1 MSWKRKVKRGV
12 YLGMQRGK
20 RIGRR
25 LMKGTQTQVQTR
37 QFVEV
42 VPSWY
47 ARTSANYELDGA
59 ALVSTMAEKQFLT
72 YGERASSFRGVPGP
86 DSFQLNPSIREFDA
100 SLNVEKNGDIE
111 VTLLVMLYNDE
122 ERTRVVRVSDGVRTT
137 VVLRENETKTRFVIQ
152 TQGKGRALIQSLL
165 VDGQPLWNVEGMGS
179 AVADA
184 DFDAMIELD
193 ASTLELISPVG
204 RIVDFSDEAII
215 VTGQGSQ
222 YEHYGVQ
229 EAALPHVDT
238 KRGIDFSLADMDDYV
253 YRFYLKGD
261 ASQTAK
267 ATLFVATY
275 AHGERDQLI
284 EVPLGFSNVLSLTPS
299 HESVRYFIRFYGDGA
314 ISDLKLGVIRENSV
328 RRTEQFDLD
337 PTYWTIP
344 TPESIKLKQ
353 DPNGLR
359 LVLDIEPDVR
369 RYVSYME
376 TNNRFTVLPKENP
389 YTVRPN
395 HRYRVTVDGELGAN
409 TGVVLYIISYSLTE
423 RLSMQQVQL
432 GSEKIFEFGKDVRYL
447 RFALRVDGQGE
458 TLVTGIRVS
467 EEIITDRTQV
477 PEWVDPREARLFETT
492 PRELHEMKVAA
503 IFDEFTTASYRPEC
517 ELITFSPDDWPAV
530 LADRQPDFLMVESAW
545 KGNDKTWEKKIV
557 KYGTNTWEDLD
568 ALLDWC
574 RLNNV
579 PTVFWN
585 KEDPIHYDRFIETA
599 KRFDFVYTTDA
610 NILENYKRDCGHDR
624 VGALP
629 FAAQPKE
636 HNPIRLPGTREPY
649 ACFAG
654 SYYANRHESRRID
667 MDRLFAAADK
677 YGLVI
682 YDRNYEMNQ
691 RGETDQLQF
700 PEQFRQSIRG
710 SLKYNQIAKAYKGF
724 KVMLNVNSVNDSPTM
739 FSRRVFEGL
748 ACATPVVSTRS
759 VGVKQMLGDYVF
771 LDEGDEMLEETFR
784 KLLTDDAFY
793 EDVAMGGMRHVLKN
807 HTYTQRLAQVVSTI
821 GLPYRVDH
829 PKVALVAFVRS
840 TEEMNR
846 VVDTFR
852 AQDYEHKH
860 LVVFLDK
867 FEGHLDVYETY
878 NTEDISTFM
887 LSYLPQYNA
896 LSEIMDG
903 FDWMAYIQT
912 ADYYGPS
919 YISDYMLATRYA
931 EANILTKEDYFTW
944 NDTLEKVDSDGT
956 YRYVFDATPSR
967 SIMKPDVLRFYS
979 VREAL
984 DVLATDATLKELAQS
999 GERIFSTDP
1008 YQYVKAGSEMPTAVA
1023 QEVQL

>member
-1 MSWKRKVKRGV
+1 MSWKRKVKHGV
-12 YLGMQRGK
+12 YLGVQRGK
-20 RIGRR
+20 RISRR
-25 LMKGTQTQVQTR
+25 LKKEKQAQAQMK
-37 QFVEV
+37 QFLEL

-47 ARTSANYELDGA
+47 TRTSSKYEIDGA
-59 ALVSTMAEKQFLT
+59 TLVSTAVEKQFLT
-72 YGERASSFRGVPGP
+72 YGESTASFRSVPGP
-86 DSFQLNPSIREFDA
+86 SSFQLNSSIREFDA
-100 SLNVEKNGDIE
+100 SLNVEKDGEIE
-111 VTLLVMLYNDE
+111 VTLLVMIYNKK
-122 ERTRVVRVSDGVRTT
+122 ERTRTVRVGEGVRTK
-137 VVLRENETKTRFVIQ
+137 VLLREGEIKTRFVIQ
-152 TQGKGRALIQSLL
+152 THGTGRIRIQSLL
-165 VDGQPLWNVEGMGS
+165 IDGQPLWNIEGMS
-179 AVADA
+179 STVTDN
-184 DFDAMIELD
+184 DFDAMIK
-193 ASTLELISPVG
+193 LEESSLNLLSPIG
-204 RIVDFSDEAII
+204 RIVDLSGDVIK
-215 VTGQGSQ
+215 VNGQDNQ
-222 YEHYGVQ
+222 YEHYAVQ
-229 EAALPHVDT
+229 EIALPHIDT
-238 KRGIDFSLADMDDYV
+238 KRGIDFPLADMDDYV
-253 YRFYLKGD
+253 YRFYLKGEVT
-261 ASQTAK
+261 QTAN

-275 AHGERDQLI
+275 AHGERDQLM
-284 EVPLGFSNVLSLTPS
+284 EVSLGLSGVLSLTPS
-299 HESVRYFIRFYGDGA
+299 HDTVRYFVRFNGNGS

-328 RRTEQFDLD
+328 RRTVQFDLN
-337 PTYWTIP
+337 PAYWTIP
-344 TPESIKLKQ
+344 TPESIKMKQ

-359 LVLDIEPDVR
+359 LLLNVEPDVR
-369 RYVSYME
+369 RYISYME

-395 HRYRVTVDGELGAN
+395 HRYRVTVDGELGTG
-409 TGVVLYIISYSLTE
+409 TGVVLYVISYSLSE
-423 RLSMQQVQL
+423 RLSLQQVQL

-447 RFALRVDGQGE
+447 RFALRVDGEGE

-467 EEIITDRTQV
+467 EEIITDRTQA
-477 PEWVDPREARLFETT
+477 PKWIDPREARLFETT

-517 ELITFSPDDWPAV
+517 ELITFSPDDWQAI

-840 TEEMNR
+840 AEEMNR

-867 FEGHLDVYETY
+867 FEGHLDVYEAY

-903 FDWMAYIQT
+903 FDWMAYIQA

-984 DVLATDATLKELAQS
+984 DVFATDATLKELAQS